1 MKILELVYQQLVNWS
16 KNKNL
21 AIVIYNPELNTVSFP
36 VYTVVGERRKI
47 PDHIA
52 ANGIFEYTL
61 RSKSPFLFV
70 TVSKRALQR
79 S

>member
-1 MKILELVYQQLVNWS
+1 VYQTIGQLVET
-16 KNKNL
+16 KNL

-36 VYTVVGERRKI
+36 VYTVVGERRQI

-61 RSKSPFLFV
+61 RIKV
-70 TVSKRALQR
+70 TFSG